1 METIKVPVRE
11 FRSGLASYLD
21 ARAPVAVTRHGH
33 TVGFFIPTPSQT
45 DGDGVALEKASAK
58 VERLLAGRAVKVK
71 VAAAAAKAVRT
82 ATPVKRKSA
91 R

>member
-33 TVGFFIPTPSQT
+33 TVGFFIPTPGQA
-45 DGDGVALEKASAK
+45 DGDGVALQKASAK
-58 VERLLAGRAVKVK
+58 VERLLAGKAVKVK
-71 VAAAAAKAVRT
+71 VVAAGSKAVSR
-82 ATPVKRKSA
+82 AKPAKRKA
-91 R
+91 AL